1 MNMKSVR
8 IFGVVLAS
16 FFLLQSCKKDDA
28 PVDESTI
35 YQVTV
40 SDLAADTIVYLDGQ
54 PVLSNGQP
62 AGAGKFTFYSL
73 EDNAIISSADTTTL
87 DWDLGFRGTTIITNG
102 GTSGPGGGGAFVY
115 TGTFTDLTAV
125 PADSIFKVDN
135 SPTMAI
141 TTGSNKG
148 WYVYNGQQNLITPI
162 PGRVLVIRTASGK
175 YAIVEILNYYKGGVT
190 PDPSAPDNDKISK
203 QRYYKFRYTYQDDG
217 SKKLV
222 DDTVL

>member
-1 MNMKSVR
+1 MKSVR
-8 IFGVVLAS
+8 IIGVVIAS
-16 FFLLQSCKKDDA
+16 FFLLQSCKKDAA
-28 PVDESTI
+28 PLEESTI
-35 YQVTV
+35 SQVTV
-40 SDLAADTIVYLDGQ
+40 RDLSADTILYADGQ

-62 AGAGKFTFYSL
+62 IGAGNFTFYSL
-73 EDNAIISSADTTTL
+73 ENNVIVASTDSNSL
-87 DWDLGFRGTTIITNG
+87 KWDLAFRGTTIRING

-115 TGTFTDLTAV
+115 SGTFTDLDEV
-125 PADSIFKVDN
+125 PTDSTFKVDN

-190 PDPSAPDNDKISK
+190 PDPSASDNDKTSK
-203 QRYYKFRYTYQDDG
+203 QRYYTFRYVYQADG
-217 SKKLV
+217 TKNFV
-222 DDTVL
+222 E

>member
-1 MNMKSVR
+1 MKMKSVR
-8 IFGVVLAS
+8 IISGVVLAS
-16 FFLLQSCKKDDA
+16 FFMLQSCKKDAA

-35 YQVTV
+35 SQVTV
-40 SDLAADTIVYLDGQ
+40 RDLAADTILYVDGQ

-62 AGAGKFTFYSL
+62 TGAGNFTYYSL
-73 EDNAIISSADTTTL
+73 ENNSIVASADSNSL
-87 DWDLGFRGTTIITNG
+87 KWDLAFRGTTIRING

-125 PADSIFKVDN
+125 PVDSTFKIDD

-190 PDPSAPDNDKISK
+190 PDPTASDNDKISQ
-203 QRYYKFRYTYQDDG
+203 QRYYTFRYTYQDDG
-217 SKKLV
+217 SKNFV
-222 DDTVL
+222 E